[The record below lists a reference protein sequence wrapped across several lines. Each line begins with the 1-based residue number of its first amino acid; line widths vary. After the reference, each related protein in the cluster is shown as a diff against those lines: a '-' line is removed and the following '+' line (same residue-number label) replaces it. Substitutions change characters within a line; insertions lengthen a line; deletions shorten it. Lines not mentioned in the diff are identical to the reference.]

1 MFGVR
6 RHVLKSSPL
15 ALLPL
20 LFLSGAVIMLFFCL
34 LGGVTD
40 HNPLNRVFFLKADTS
55 NIPGA
60 PPLTH
65 FTMNNACDQRG
76 GVNFACR
83 GRKAASPMLPQQF
96 FGTSTGV
103 PQPFLRHPNK
113 YYYLSRFTYAFY
125 IITIFFVLLALL
137 LNFLAIVSTLAT
149 LVAAI
154 MTGVALL
161 SCAFLACI
169 MTAVYVQAQN
179 AFRGAGRFA
188 RVGVKAFAFTWTS
201 LFLIFLSLV
210 TLLAVWAYRYR
221 QERHLKRATGEK
233 PHGKRDSMMAGLLGR
248 RHKKGRG
255 SFESYR
261 GKRASYDSSFY
272 NQDIHREKDIDRGVA
287 PGRWG
292 DERGVISHDHA
303 EDRGGGRFAGHTA
316 NGYTTPGA
324 RGGYRAYTPGAYI
337 PEARTAP
344 PTTSPIQL
352 NMPR

>member
-1 MFGVR
+1 
-6 RHVLKSSPL
+6 
-15 ALLPL
+15 
-20 LFLSGAVIMLFFCL
+20 MLFFCL

-40 HNPLNRVFFLKADTS
+40 HNPLNRVFFLQADTS

-103 PQPFLRHPNK
+103 PQPFLRDPNK

-201 LFLIFLSLV
+201 LFLIFLSLL

-221 QERHLKRATGEK
+221 QDRRLKRATGEK

-248 RHKKGRG
+248 RHKMGGG
-255 SFESYR
+255 SFR

-287 PGRWG
+287 PVPPASAPRDTYTSKEGRAVG
-292 DERGVISHDHA
+292 RDERGVISHDHA
-303 EDRGGGRFAGHTA
+303 EDRGGGRFAGHMA

-324 RGGYRAYTPGAYI
+324 RAGHTAYTPGAYL
-337 PEARTAP
+337 PEARTA
-344 PTTSPIQL
+344 TSPIQL